1 MLNISQNNENCCSN
15 VPMNQNFDESERFLN
30 CLDPSGQFTFQ
41 TFSDSAIDKNPDLVR
56 VLNGTFAE
64 HRAELTRLNARG
76 AGVFVTVNK
85 TNGAGRKQTNIVGV
99 RAVFVDLD
107 GAPLG
112 PVTDFPLKPQIIV
125 ESSAGR
131 YHAYWLVNGLPLND
145 FETIQKAIIETF
157 DGDKSVKDLPR
168 VMRLPGFTWHKIAQD
183 GRPKGPPFVTRL
195 IAVNEIPTYSADTI
209 RSHFNALTSD
219 NNTHSGANGP
229 NSALDPILAALQNKG
244 LVKGPISGKTGA
256 YDILCPWR
264 DTHTTGNDGTAYFQA
279 HYNGYAGPGFKCQHG
294 HCSEKTIKDLQEFL
308 AIQYTDASSIPSTA
322 PNCSDL
328 GNAERFASRYY
339 GTIRYITEHKQ
350 WMVWKDD
357 RWSAVNAHE
366 ILAMACQVAKS
377 IHVEAAFLDSA
388 EQQREVSRFALASQ
402 NKGRL
407 QAMVDLAITQPGIAV
422 SQATLDAN
430 PIFLG
435 VENGVVDLA
444 TGKLL
449 PNAPEYLITKY
460 VRAPYSDATEC
471 AIWLGFLNT
480 IFDGDQTL
488 IEYIQKAIGY
498 TLTGKTDEQILFML
512 CGAGANGKTVFIE
525 TIRRLLGDHARA
537 MSADTLM
544 STSYSRQSNDIARL
558 EGARLVTVSE
568 INEGKRF
575 DEERIKKLTGGDR
588 VNARYLYQEDFEFTP
603 YFKVWICTNHKPNAG
618 DGHAMWR
625 RIRLIPFNV
634 TIPAEQQ
641 DRTLLA
647 KLENELPGIL
657 NWAVQG
663 CLKYQ
668 QQGLTEPECIKDATN
683 EYRRE
688 MDKLQQWLD
697 DMCSME
703 PSEHERAGALYDSYK
718 FYTVDNGGR
727 PLSSNRFFNKLVE
740 RGLTK
745 SRSSSGCIYHGLSLN
760 KQHGLGDIHPGLS
773 IDSLTTRLKARIG
786 RNGANN
792 NDVQAV

>member
-1 MLNISQNNENCCSN
+1 MLNITQNNENISSN
-15 VPMNQNFDESERFLN
+15 LPLSQNFDESERFLN

-41 TFSDSAIDKNPDLVR
+41 TFSDSAVNKDPDMVR

-64 HRAELTRLNARG
+64 HRAELSRLNARG
-76 AGVFVTVNK
+76 ACVCVTVNR
-85 TNGAGRKQTNIVGV
+85 TDGTGRQDSNITAV

-107 GAPLG
+107 GAPLE

-131 YHAYWLVNGLPLND
+131 YHAYWLVDGLPLKD
-145 FETIQKAIIETF
+145 FEAIQNAIIATF

-168 VMRLPGFTWHKIAQD
+168 VMRLPGFTWHKIGQD
-183 GRPKGPPFVTRL
+183 GVPKGPPFETRL
-195 IAVNEIPTYSADTI
+195 ISINEIPTYSAETI
-209 RSHFNALTSD
+209 RSHFNALTSG
-219 NNTHSGANGP
+219 NSSHSGANGP
-229 NSALDPILAALQNKG
+229 NSALDPILDALHNQG
-244 LVKGPISGKTGA
+244 LVKGPIAGKMGA

-264 DTHTTGNDGTAYFQA
+264 DTHTTGDDGTAYFQA

-294 HCSEKTIKDLQEFL
+294 HCANRTIKDLQEFL
-308 AIQYTDASSIPSTA
+308 AIQHTEAPSIPSTA

-328 GNAERFASRYY
+328 GNAERFASRYH

-357 RWSAVNAHE
+357 RWTAVNDHE

-377 IHVEAAFLDSA
+377 IYVEAAFLDSA
-388 EQQREVSRFALASQ
+388 EQTRFALASQ

-407 QAMVDLAITQPGIAV
+407 QAMVDLAISQPGVAI
-422 SQATLDAN
+422 SQALLDGKH
-430 PIFLG
+430 IFLG
-435 VENGVVDLA
+435 VENGVVDLS
-444 TGKLL
+444 TGELL

-460 VRAPYSDATEC
+460 VSAPYSEAAEC
-471 AIWLGFLNT
+471 PIWSGFLNT
-480 IFDGDQTL
+480 IFGCDQTL

-498 TLTGKTDEQILFML
+498 SLTGKTDEQVLFML
-512 CGAGANGKTVFIE
+512 CGAGSNGKTVFIE

-558 EGARLVTVSE
+558 EGARVVTVSE

-575 DEERIKKLTGGDR
+575 DQERVKKLTGGDR

-603 YFKVWICTNHKPNAG
+603 CFKVWICTNHKPNAG

-625 RIRLIPFNV
+625 RIHLIPFKV
-634 TIPAEQQ
+634 IIPAEQQ

-668 QQGLTEPECIKDATN
+668 QEGLTEPECIKDATN
-683 EYRRE
+683 DYRRE

-697 DMCSME
+697 DMCSMG
-703 PSEHERAGALYDSYK
+703 PSEHERAGTLYESYK
-718 FYTVDNGGR
+718 IYMIDNGGR

-745 SRSSSGCIYHGLSLN
+745 SRTSSGYIYSGLSLN
-760 KQHGLGDIHPGLS
+760 KLHSLGDIHTGLR
-773 IDSLTTRLKARIG
+773 IDRLTTRLETRIG

-792 NDVQAV
+792 TDVQAM